1 MFKQTQKQQEQDF
14 KYSVLDGM
22 FWVIMNSLALVFLSP
37 YIIELGASPL
47 QIGILESLP
56 TFIASFLPFISF
68 AILKSFNSKKDFVV
82 FFVTIQALLWFPL
95 AVLKFLVTDN
105 NIAIN
110 LIIFIY
116 VLIISAG
123 TITTPVYRDWISKV
137 FIFKKMG
144 SYLARKAALVDLFS
158 IVPLIAT
165 SLFLDLFNK
174 TQSLLLGFSLV
185 FIIGGVCR
193 LFSASYINRM
203 SVTET
208 KEDLIKE
215 SNFNNKKSIFKIFNE
230 EVLKDKQFTYFLI
243 VVIILFFGIYIADP
257 FFKYYFLKI
266 ININYSQYII
276 LQIAYILG
284 SVLSSFYWGKIADNY
299 GATKILKTI
308 LFFMPFYPLLVLL
321 AKSNLILL
329 AFVNF
334 FGGLVWAGLLL
345 GIYDYFYQNV
355 KKDIINHF
363 SLYII
368 SASLAMFIGSLVGA
382 EIFKQAS
389 NRYNSELI
397 AITIIFVLSAVVRY
411 FCLLYIHKI
420 KDIKRKEINLTW
432 SIILLKPITYGLERF
447 YSFIIH
453 EEKEIIQKISLGE
466 KKIISKISLRKNHK
480 A

>member
-68 AILKSFNSKKDFVV
+68 IILKNFNSKKDFIV

-105 NIAIN
+105 NLAIN

-123 TITTPVYRDWISKV
+123 TIITPVYRDWISKV

-203 SVTET
+203 S
-208 KEDLIKE
+208 
-215 SNFNNKKSIFKIFNE
+215 
-230 EVLKDKQFTYFLI
+230 
-243 VVIILFFGIYIADP
+243 
-257 FFKYYFLKI
+257 
-266 ININYSQYII
+266 
-276 LQIAYILG
+276 
-284 SVLSSFYWGKIADNY
+284 
-299 GATKILKTI
+299 
-308 LFFMPFYPLLVLL
+308 
-321 AKSNLILL
+321 
-329 AFVNF
+329 
-334 FGGLVWAGLLL
+334 
-345 GIYDYFYQNV
+345 
-355 KKDIINHF
+355 
-363 SLYII
+363 
-368 SASLAMFIGSLVGA
+368 
-382 EIFKQAS
+382 
-389 NRYNSELI
+389 
-397 AITIIFVLSAVVRY
+397 
-411 FCLLYIHKI
+411 
-420 KDIKRKEINLTW
+420 
-432 SIILLKPITYGLERF
+432 
-447 YSFIIH
+447 
-453 EEKEIIQKISLGE
+453 
-466 KKIISKISLRKNHK
+466 
-480 A
+480 